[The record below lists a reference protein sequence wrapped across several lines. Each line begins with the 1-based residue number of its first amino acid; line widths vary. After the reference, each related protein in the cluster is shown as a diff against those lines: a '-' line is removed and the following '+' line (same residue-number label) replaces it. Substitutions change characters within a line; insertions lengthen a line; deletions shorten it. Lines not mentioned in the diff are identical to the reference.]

1 MDERIIKLA
10 KNLVNFSIKAKEGEK
25 VLIEYNGEK
34 SLPMVRQLV
43 KEVYNVKAIPF
54 VKNIDMRIKR
64 EILLNST
71 KEQYELMAESDK
83 SFMEKMDCYI
93 RVDCEDNPCEL
104 ADVPAEK
111 LNLYSQYYSKPV
123 HLETRVYKR
132 WCILEFPNGTYANN
146 ANMSEEA
153 FEDYFFKVCTL
164 DYGKMSKAMDA
175 LVELMNK
182 TDKVRIVGP
191 GTDLRFSIK
200 DIPAIKCCGELNI
213 PDGEVYTAPVKNSVN
228 GTISY
233 NTPSIY
239 NGFEFNN
246 VKLTFK
252 DGKIIEATSNDNE
265 RINKIFDTDE
275 GARYVGEF
283 SFGVNPY
290 ITKPMKDILFDEKIM
305 GSMHFTPGD
314 SYDDAPNG
322 NTSAVHWDL
331 VLIQTPEYGGGEI
344 YLDDVLVRKDGK
356 FVLPELQALNPENYK
371 D

>member
-1 MDERIIKLA
+1 MDERIVKLA
-10 KNLVNFSIKAKEGEK
+10 KNLVRFSINAQEGEK

-34 SLPMVRQLV
+34 SLPLVKQLI

-54 VKNIDMRIKR
+54 VKNIDIRVKR
-64 EILLNST
+64 ELLLNAT
-71 KEQYELMAESDK
+71 KEQYEVLAKSDK
-83 SFMEKMDCYI
+83 EFMEKMDCYI
-93 RVDCEDNPCEL
+93 RVDAEENPCEL
-104 ADVPAEK
+104 ADIPTEK
-111 LNLYSQYYSKPV
+111 LNVYSMYYAKPV
-123 HLETRVYKR
+123 HLETRVQKK
-132 WCILEFPNGTYANN
+132 WCILEFPNGTFANN

-153 FEDYFFKVCTL
+153 FEEYFFKVCNL
-164 DYGKMSKAMDA
+164 DYEKMSKAMDS
-175 LVELMNK
+175 LVELMDK

-200 DIPAIKCCGELNI
+200 DIPAIKCCGQFNI
-213 PDGEVYTAPVKNSVN
+213 PDGEVFTAPVKTSVN

-239 NGFEFNN
+239 QGFEFNN

-252 DGKIIEATSNDNE
+252 DGKIIEATANDTE
-265 RINKIFDTDE
+265 RINQIFDTDE
-275 GARYVGEF
+275 GARYIGEF

-314 SYDDAPNG
+314 SYDEAPNG
-322 NTSAVHWDL
+322 NSSAIHWDL

-356 FVLPELQALNPENYK
+356 FVLPELKDLNPENYE
-371 D
+371 

>member
-10 KNLVNFSIKAKEGEK
+10 KNIVNYSVKASEGEK

-34 SLPMVRQLV
+34 ALPIVRQLI
-43 KEVYNVKAIPF
+43 KEIYKVKAMPF
-54 VKNIDMRIKR
+54 IKNIDIKIKR
-64 EILLNST
+64 EFLLGAT
-71 KEQYELMAESDK
+71 KEQIELLAQSDK
-83 SFMEKMDCYI
+83 EFMEKMDCYI
-93 RVDCEDNPCEL
+93 RVDAEDNPCEL
-104 ADVPAEK
+104 ADVDPEK
-111 LNLYSQYYSKPV
+111 LNLYSMYYAKPV
-123 HLETRVYKR
+123 HLDVRVNKR

-146 ANMSEEA
+146 ANMSEEG

-164 DYGKMSKAMDA
+164 DYEKMSNAMDA

-182 TDKVRIVGP
+182 TDKVKIVGP
-191 GTDLRFSIK
+191 GTDLTFSIK
-200 DIPAIKCCGELNI
+200 DIPAIKCCGQFNI
-213 PDGEVYTAPVKNSVN
+213 PDGEVFTAPVKDSVN

-239 NGFEFNN
+239 HGFEFNN

-252 DGKIIEATSNDNE
+252 DGKIIEATANDTE

-290 ITKPMKDILFDEKIM
+290 VTKPMKDILFDEKIM

-314 SYDDAPNG
+314 AYDEAPNG
-322 NTSAVHWDL
+322 NSSSVHWDL

-356 FVLPELQALNPENYK
+356 FVLPELEPLNPENYE
-371 D
+371 